1 MDSNPTNQNPVR
13 RRKRETGADVLLAT
27 GLVFSSASQL
37 RIGGSPLG
45 PGEALLV
52 TWLFVRLLTSS
63 HLAPLTRA
71 FCRMGQFWL
80 CLFFS
85 MAVGTMV
92 GLVTG
97 ESYDPKYF
105 MHDALIYPVLA
116 AISCFMVAGT
126 DALVRLQFVADLVIG
141 IGIFPLCIML
151 VTAFG
156 GINVPGI
163 DPWFWERFQGWSDN
177 PNQLALMALGLLLV
191 ALYRYETALTFGGRA
206 RAVLCLLLGAWVG
219 RLSQSDSFTFAVL
232 TAGLVFCV
240 MTVLAWMRSREPATY
255 VRTAAAWIGV
265 VLLPAFLISLAP
277 SLLLSGDPIASAV
290 TSLTKNGGKDANHEA
305 DLRLGLWK
313 AALRRGFESGMLG
326 LGPGPHI
333 PMPSEIAA
341 DHVNA
346 GREGLVNHPLQG
358 AAANF
363 EAHNTVLDLFTEG
376 GFLLVAAFVFL
387 IGGTLYSVFCAGY
400 KSLTAMLCGLVVF
413 GSTGLICR
421 HPLFWFAIAIC
432 LSACD
437 HAFTEVRWTL
447 NRYKRRRDYTAQT

>member
-1 MDSNPTNQNPVR
+1 
-13 RRKRETGADVLLAT
+13 
-27 GLVFSSASQL
+27 
-37 RIGGSPLG
+37 
-45 PGEALLV
+45 
-52 TWLFVRLLTSS
+52 
-63 HLAPLTRA
+63 
-71 FCRMGQFWL
+71 MGQFWL

-97 ESYDPKYF
+97 ESYDPTYF
-105 MHDALIYPVLA
+105 LHDILTYPILA
-116 AISCFMVAGT
+116 AISCIMVAGT
-126 DALVRLQFVADLVIG
+126 DAAERLQSVADLVIW

-151 VTAFG
+151 VVALG
-156 GINVPGI
+156 GISVPSI
-163 DPWFWERFQGWSDN
+163 NPWFWERFQGWSDN
-177 PNQLALMALGLLLV
+177 PNQLALMALVLLLV
-191 ALYRYETALTFGGRA
+191 ALFRYETALTFGGRA
-206 RAVLCLLLGAWVG
+206 RAVLCLLLAAWVG
-219 RLSQSDSFTFAVL
+219 RLSQSDSFTFAAL
-232 TAGLVFCV
+232 TAGLVFCA
-240 MTVLAWMRSREPATY
+240 MTMRAWMRSRESPTP

-277 SLLLSGDPIASAV
+277 SLLFSGNPIASAV

-313 AALRRGFESGMLG
+313 AALRRGFETGMLG
-326 LGPGPHI
+326 LGPGPHL

-363 EAHNTVLDLFTEG
+363 EAHNTALDLFTEG
-376 GFLLVAAFVFL
+376 GFLLVAAFACL
-387 IGGTLYSVFCAGY
+387 IGRALYGVFRAGN
-400 KSLTAMLCGLVVF
+400 KSLTAMLWGLTVF

-432 LSACD
+432 LAACD
-437 HAFTEVRWTL
+437 PASTEVR
-447 NRYKRRRDYTAQT
+447 RRLTNYLPL